1 MNHAL
6 EKITK
11 STSNT
16 IRTHEGNGLA
26 IFMDIADNKL
36 KVKDVR
42 GQTYDLEDLIDNYR
56 KSSKG
61 ITIHDVQQETI
72 VFERLFSGTLTLS
85 KVYFEVSGSDNP
97 LLNINIRYGD
107 SEGDA
112 SGSLLPDHVVQLEP
126 GTREFLQFQNNGEV
140 HGPATI
146 WLDIA
151 EVISGTAIKLHM
163 SLEYNLN
170 R

>member
-1 MNHAL
+1 MNDSV

-26 IFMDIADNKL
+26 IFMDISDNKL

-56 KSSKG
+56 KSSKSL
-61 ITIHDVQQETI
+61 TIHDLEVGTI
-72 VFERLFSGTLTLS
+72 SFEHIFSGTMTLL
-85 KVYFEVSGSDNP
+85 KVYFEVSGNGNP
-97 LLNINIRYGD
+97 IINLNIRYGNT
-107 SEGDA
+107 EGDA
-112 SGSLLPDHVVQLEP
+112 SGSLLLGHTVQIES
-126 GTREFLQFQNNGEV
+126 GTRDFFEFQNQGIIP
-140 HGPATI
+140 GRSTI

-151 EVISGTAIKLHM
+151 EILSGTNIKLHM